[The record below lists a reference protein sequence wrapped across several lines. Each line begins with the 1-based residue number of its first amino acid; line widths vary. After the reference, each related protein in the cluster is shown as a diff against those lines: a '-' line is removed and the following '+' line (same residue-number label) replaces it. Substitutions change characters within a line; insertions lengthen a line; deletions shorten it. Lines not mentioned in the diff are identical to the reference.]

1 MVKILFTTDDIVKEF
16 EVFAYLNGYDLRI
29 IDIIVPMIRSE
40 NTILFKK
47 DNQAGWKR
55 TFITFCEWE
64 EEWER
69 LVMEWKLP
77 TEEFLSSMARD
88 YIKMIR

>member
-1 MVKILFTTDDIVKEF
+1 MVLFYLINTANFIYYSHNTINMVKILFTTDDIVKEF

-47 DNQAGWKR
+47 DNQAG
-55 TFITFCEWE
+55 
-64 EEWER
+64 
-69 LVMEWKLP
+69 
-77 TEEFLSSMARD
+77 
-88 YIKMIR
+88 

>member
-1 MVKILFTTDDIVKEF
+1 MVLFCLINTANFIYYSYNTINMVKILFTTDDIVKEF

-47 DNQAGWKR
+47 DNQAG
-55 TFITFCEWE
+55 
-64 EEWER
+64 
-69 LVMEWKLP
+69 
-77 TEEFLSSMARD
+77 
-88 YIKMIR
+88 

>member
-1 MVKILFTTDDIVKEF
+1 MVLFYLINTANFIYYSYNTINMVKILFTTDDIVKEF

-47 DNQAGWKR
+47 DNQAG
-55 TFITFCEWE
+55 
-64 EEWER
+64 
-69 LVMEWKLP
+69 
-77 TEEFLSSMARD
+77 
-88 YIKMIR
+88 

>member
-1 MVKILFTTDDIVKEF
+1 MVLFYLINTANFVLYTYNTINMVKILFTTDDIVKEF

-47 DNQAGWKR
+47 DNQAG
-55 TFITFCEWE
+55 
-64 EEWER
+64 
-69 LVMEWKLP
+69 
-77 TEEFLSSMARD
+77 
-88 YIKMIR
+88 

>member
-1 MVKILFTTDDIVKEF
+1 MINTANFIYYSHNTINMVKILFTTDDIVKEF

-47 DNQAGWKR
+47 DNQAG
-55 TFITFCEWE
+55 
-64 EEWER
+64 
-69 LVMEWKLP
+69 
-77 TEEFLSSMARD
+77 
-88 YIKMIR
+88 

>member
-47 DNQAGWKR
+47 DNQAG
-55 TFITFCEWE
+55 
-64 EEWER
+64 
-69 LVMEWKLP
+69 
-77 TEEFLSSMARD
+77 
-88 YIKMIR
+88 